1 LSTLTKDCPRC
12 GETTS
17 SKANSCRCGHIF
29 EADIDSTD
37 FMEMASQEEEV
48 YEAYLAA
55 RLDQARLAAER
66 AIKVLAQDPSDKQN
80 IARADRANR
89 ALEQINNEY
98 AKQLAVVEQA
108 QALAHKA
115 KSSARKPHSRQRQ
128 TSAEPRARTQFSPP
142 KIVSLSSKSV
152 SAQRAREIRQ
162 SPPPAPAPASRAVT
176 HARSGR
182 LRQDASAA
190 ILARRAAQQLIAQR
204 AEALA
209 SRRPGQTTMS
219 EKMREST
226 RDQAEK
232 AVKESRRSSS
242 RISGDLAAAVE
253 ALDSNTN
260 PKTMSRTVMECP
272 NCTTRLPVT
281 AKQCNC
287 GYRFNAGAESMPGL
301 SLDIDDL
308 QDLL

>member
-162 SPPPAPAPASRAVT
+162 SPPPAPA
-176 HARSGR
+176 
-182 LRQDASAA
+182 QDASAA